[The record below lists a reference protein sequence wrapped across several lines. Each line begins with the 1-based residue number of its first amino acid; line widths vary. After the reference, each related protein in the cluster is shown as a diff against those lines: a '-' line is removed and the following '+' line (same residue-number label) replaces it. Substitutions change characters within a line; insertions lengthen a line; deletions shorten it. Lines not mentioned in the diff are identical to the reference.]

1 LLAAIPLRSPFK
13 PLRLVLKSLTG
24 TEDPERRRKL
34 LDMIPPDS
42 TFGSLAHAAGLAIDG
57 DPLRT
62 ADSWPGLRTSAR
74 TFVTEAGGLPTD
86 RAKLL
91 IEIAEA
97 ERHGPDAVL
106 DTLLRNAGRLD
117 QSGLRAA
124 CLNLLPKAPKRI
136 GKFERQ
142 FGPLSPAERC
152 RIDALAAGLVKHW
165 DAFEDNWLEYA
176 RELEKSSDPDAAL
189 TRSVIF
195 RHLADTAL
203 EVPDIDDPE
212 FEGDPIAQWLRMSVE
227 ACPDDSEGVL
237 KLIARLR
244 EGNRVKDAGTWADW
258 AVERFPEDAAVLM
271 EAIEAAAGRGPSARP
286 PILPRGC

>member
-1 LLAAIPLRSPFK
+1 MSLVKVHDAAEKALAAWSGGADAEEVNALLAAIPLRSPFK

-42 TFGSLAHAAGLAIDG
+42 AFGSLADAAGLAISG

-74 TFVTEAGGLPTD
+74 TFITEAGGLPTD

-106 DTLLRNAGRLD
+106 DILRRNAGRLD

-136 GKFERQ
+136 GKFERR
-142 FGPLSPAERC
+142 FGPLAPAERY
-152 RIDALAAGLVKHW
+152 VSMPW
-165 DAFEDNWLEYA
+165 W
-176 RELEKSSDPDAAL
+176 PD
-189 TRSVIF
+189 
-195 RHLADTAL
+195 
-203 EVPDIDDPE
+203 
-212 FEGDPIAQWLRMSVE
+212 W
-227 ACPDDSEGVL
+227 
-237 KLIARLR
+237 
-244 EGNRVKDAGTWADW
+244 
-258 AVERFPEDAAVLM
+258 
-271 EAIEAAAGRGPSARP
+271 
-286 PILPRGC
+286 